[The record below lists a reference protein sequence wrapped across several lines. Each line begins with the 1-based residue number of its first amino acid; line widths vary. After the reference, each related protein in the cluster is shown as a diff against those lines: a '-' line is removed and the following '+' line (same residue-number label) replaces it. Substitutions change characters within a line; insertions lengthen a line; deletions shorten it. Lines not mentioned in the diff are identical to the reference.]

1 MSYHWTGVLRL
12 FVGLG
17 RRFLSQHFLVH
28 IFFWLALS
36 LQFFTEFHNFLIDD
50 LQLKYNTVI
59 KKNVHSWI
67 VHDYIGFCV
76 NGKISSQQAAHKDI
90 SLMLYQKQFPWGWLF
105 TSFKVMF
112 DEIWICLR
120 YERLTLYF
128 WIKLTKWFKRVFK
141 KSYPILIIYPLSSI
155 KKVCMQSIILM

>member
-59 KKNVHSWI
+59 KQLYI
-67 VHDYIGFCV
+67 HDYTGLCV
-76 NGKISSQQAAHKDI
+76 KGKISSQQAAHKDI
-90 SLMLYQKQFPWGWLF
+90 SLMLYQKHFPWGWLF
-105 TSFKVMF
+105 TSLL
-112 DEIWICLR
+112 C
-120 YERLTLYF
+120 TLYF
-128 WIKLTKWFKRVFK
+128 TLLVSFKTCLRSCFIKFESTFDM
-141 KSYPILIIYPLSSI
+141 
-155 KKVCMQSIILM
+155 KV

>member
-59 KKNVHSWI
+59 KKLYIHELCMTTL
-67 VHDYIGFCV
+67 HDFCV
-76 NGKISSQQAAHKDI
+76 KGNISSQQAAHKDI
-90 SLMLYQKQFPWGWLF
+90 PGKLDAVSETVSIGMIVYISIMYFVLHPSCILQDLP
-105 TSFKVMF
+105 KVMF
-112 DEIWICLR
+112 HQIWIYLW
-120 YERLTLYF
+120 YESLTLLF
-128 WIKLTKWFKRVFK
+128 E
-141 KSYPILIIYPLSSI
+141 
-155 KKVCMQSIILM
+155 

>member
-59 KKNVHSWI
+59 KQLYI
-67 VHDYIGFCV
+67 HDYTGFCV
-76 NGKISSQQAAHKDI
+76 KGKISSQQAAHKDI
-90 SLMLYQKQFPWGWLF
+90 SLMLYQKHFPWGWLF
-105 TSFKVMF
+105 TSLFICTLSFKTFLRSCLMKF
-112 DEIWICLR
+112 ESTLIWKVNI
-120 YERLTLYF
+120 
-128 WIKLTKWFKRVFK
+128 VFLNK
-141 KSYPILIIYPLSSI
+141 TNEMVQKGF
-155 KKVCMQSIILM
+155 

>member
-59 KKNVHSWI
+59 KKL
-67 VHDYIGFCV
+67 YIHELCMTTLHGFCV
-76 NGKISSQQAAHKDI
+76 KGKIYSQQAAHKDI
-90 SLMLYQKQFPWGWLF
+90 PGKLDAVSETVSMF
-105 TSFKVMF
+105 TSLL
-112 DEIWICLR
+112 C
-120 YERLTLYF
+120 TLYF
-128 WIKLTKWFKRVFK
+128 TLLVSFKTCLRSCFIKFESTFDM
-141 KSYPILIIYPLSSI
+141 
-155 KKVCMQSIILM
+155 KV